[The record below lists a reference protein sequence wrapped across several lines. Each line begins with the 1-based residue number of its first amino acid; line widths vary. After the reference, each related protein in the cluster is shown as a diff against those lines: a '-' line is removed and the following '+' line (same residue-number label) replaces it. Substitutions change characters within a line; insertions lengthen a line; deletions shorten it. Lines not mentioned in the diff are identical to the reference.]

1 MPHKRR
7 RMLLCEA
14 KTMRYLK
21 EEKGVRDRLKY
32 YDMFHSRQADYLSG
46 ESDYPLYDG
55 TSSEYLSPGEIFL
68 PRFLEE
74 LRKAEKY
81 IFIEFFILAEG
92 VMWNQIYEILKE
104 KAKAGLENTGLI
116 SVADDSG
123 ICVDYLGGAPGIYS
137 ARYSGEHGDDESN
150 NDKLLSELEGVPL
163 EKRTGR
169 YVAAIACVFP
179 DGREFTVRGEC
190 EGKIAFERQGTQG
203 FGYDPLFISEL
214 GCFGLLS
221 DEQKDSI
228 SHRGKALRLFKERL
242 EEEIKC

>member
-1 MPHKRR
+1 MKIFI
-7 RMLLCEA
+7 A
-14 KTMRYLK
+14 TKNQKKLK
-21 EEKGVRDRLKY
+21 ELERILIPMGFEVLSEKDLDEKFPDV
-32 YDMFHSRQADYLSG
+32 
-46 ESDYPLYDG
+46 EENG
-55 TSSEYLSPGEIFL
+55 TTF
-68 PRFLEE
+68 EE
-74 LRKAEKY
+74 NALTKAR
-81 IFIEFFILAEG
+81 
-92 VMWNQIYEILKE
+92 
-104 KAKAGLENTGLI
+104 AGLKNTGFI

-150 NDKLLSELEGVPL
+150 NDKLLSELDGVPE

-190 EGKIAFERQGTQG
+190 EGKIAFERNGTQG

-242 EEEIKC
+242 KEEIKC